1 MEETFSNGIIPTIS
15 FATHALCDA
24 MTELVHHCDF
34 ATRAEAKQEIFEYI
48 EVLYNRKRRHSANDY
63 KSPAD
68 YEMSLKAA

>member
-1 MEETFSNGIIPTIS
+1 MMHQLCLEAMEETFSNGIIPTIS

-24 MTELVHHCDF
+24 
-34 ATRAEAKQEIFEYI
+34 IS
-48 EVLYNRKRRHSANDY
+48 NRKRRHSANDY